1 MNKNPD
7 TNVIKE
13 LKKLYLA
20 KDYVQAKKRLVTLV
34 KSYPDSSQLLSML
47 AVIFH
52 NQGDFDEA
60 IKYYE
65 KSIKVD
71 PKNSDTLNN
80 FGSTLCKKHKF
91 EDGLSYFEKALEQKS
106 DHTLAL
112 ENAGIAAMHIK
123 KFQLAINYFSKLLT
137 LDPGNVIATFKL
149 ASCYFTTDR
158 MDVALK
164 YCDQSLKLDPLMV
177 EAAALKSKV
186 SAKLVAAWHVPMMN
200 DDLRNK
206 FYYSALKSA
215 INNQSSILEIG
226 TGSGLLSIM
235 AANLN
240 PREVNTCETNTLIAD
255 CAEEVIKENNLQNK
269 INVIKKN
276 SKDIKIGHDMT
287 RKADVLVSEILS
299 SEFLGEGVFQSIE
312 DAKKRLLTENAKLIP
327 EYGNIMIALFGG
339 DEIGKNV
346 YAEKYQ
352 NIKFK
357 KFNKIVQRKHF
368 LSRQDL
374 KIIYMSQPVEAFH
387 FDFIKTK
394 YFNKENKKIEIE
406 VTNNGKCYGVIQWIK
421 LGMQDGLKFE
431 NNPRIKNIAVGWQPV
446 LYLFDEPIELKI
458 GKKVSLICKHDRDKP
473 WFFLDKID
481 D

>member
-20 KDYVQAKKRLVTLV
+20 KDYVQAKKRLVILV
-34 KSYPDSSQLLSML
+34 KSYPNSSQLLSML

-65 KSIKVD
+65 KSIKID
-71 PKNSDTLNN
+71 SKNPDTLSN
-80 FGSTLCKKHKF
+80 FGSTLYKKHKF
-91 EDGLSYFEKALEQKS
+91 EDALSYFQKAIKQKP
-106 DHTLAL
+106 DHALAL
-112 ENAGIAAMHIK
+112 ENAGIAAMHLE
-123 KFQLAINYFSKLLT
+123 KFELAINYFGKIIA
-137 LDPGNVIATFKL
+137 LDPGNVTATFKL
-149 ASCYFTTDR
+149 ASCYFKIDKI
-158 MDVALK
+158 DLALK
-164 YCDQSLKLDPLMV
+164 YCNQSLKLDPLMV
-177 EAAALKSKV
+177 EAAALKSKA
-186 SAKLVAAWHVPMMN
+186 SAKLVGAWHVPMMN

-215 INNQSSILEIG
+215 VDNQSSVLEIG

-235 AANLN
+235 AANLS
-240 PREVNTCETNTLIAD
+240 PQEVNTCETNQLIAD

-276 SKDIKIGHDMT
+276 SKDIKIGHDIN
-287 RKADVLVSEILS
+287 RKADILVSEILS
-299 SEFLGEGVFQSIE
+299 SEFLGEGVLQTIE
-312 DAKKRLLTENAKLIP
+312 DAKKRLLIENAKLIP

-352 NIKFK
+352 NIRFK
-357 KFNKIVQRKHF
+357 KFNKIIQRKRF
-368 LSRQDL
+368 LSRLDL

-406 VTNNGKCYGVIQWIK
+406 ATNNGKCYGVIQWIK

-431 NNPRIKNIAVGWQPV
+431 NDPRIKNIAVAWEPI
-446 LYLFDEPIELKI
+446 LYLFDEPIDLKI

-473 WFFLDKID
+473 WFFLDKIND
-481 D
+481 

>member
-7 TNVIKE
+7 TDVIKE
-13 LKKLYLA
+13 LKKLYLT
-20 KDYVQAKKRLVTLV
+20 KDYGEAKKRLVVLV
-34 KSYPDSSQLLSML
+34 KSYPNSSQLLSML
-47 AVIFH
+47 GVIFH

-60 IKYYE
+60 IKYYK
-65 KSIKVD
+65 KSIKID
-71 PKNSDTLNN
+71 PKNPDTLSNL
-80 FGSTLCKKHKF
+80 GSTLYKKHKF
-91 EDGLSYFEKALEQKS
+91 EDALSYFQKAIEEKS
-106 DHTLAL
+106 DHALAL
-112 ENAGIAAMHIK
+112 ENAGIAAMHLE
-123 KFQLAINYFSKLLT
+123 KFELAINYFGKIFT
-137 LDPGNVIATFKL
+137 LDPGNVMATFKL
-149 ASCYFTTDR
+149 ASCYFKIDK
-158 MDVALK
+158 MDLALK
-164 YCDQSLKLDPLMV
+164 YSNQSLKLDPLMV
-177 EAAALKSKV
+177 EAAALKSKA
-186 SAKLVAAWHVPMMN
+186 SSKLVAAWHVPMMN

-206 FYYSALKSA
+206 FYYSALQSA
-215 INNQSSILEIG
+215 INNQSSVLEIG

-235 AANLN
+235 AANLS
-240 PREVNTCETNTLIAD
+240 PQEVNTCETNQLIAD

-299 SEFLGEGVFQSIE
+299 SEFLGEGVLQSIE
-312 DAKKRLLTENAKLIP
+312 DAKSRLLTENCKLIP

-346 YAEKYQ
+346 YAEEYK

-357 KFNKIVQRKHF
+357 KFNKIIQRKRF

-394 YFNKENKKIEIE
+394 YFNKENKKIEIQA
-406 VTNNGKCYGVIQWIK
+406 TNNGKCYGVIQWIK
-421 LGMQDGLKFE
+421 LGMKDGLKFE
-431 NNPRIKNIAVGWQPV
+431 NDPLIKNIAVAWEPV

-473 WFFLDKID
+473 WFFLDKIND
-481 D
+481 

>member
-20 KDYVQAKKRLVTLV
+20 KDYVQAKKRLVILV
-34 KSYPDSSQLLSML
+34 KSHPNSSQLLSML

-65 KSIKVD
+65 KSIKID
-71 PKNSDTLNN
+71 PKNPDTLSN
-80 FGSTLCKKHKF
+80 FGSTLYKKHKF
-91 EDGLSYFEKALEQKS
+91 EDALSYFQKAIKQKP
-106 DHTLAL
+106 DHVLAL
-112 ENAGIAAMHIK
+112 ENAGVAAMHLE
-123 KFQLAINYFSKLLT
+123 KFEFAINYFGKIIT
-137 LDPGNVIATFKL
+137 LDPGNVMATFKL
-149 ASCYFTTDR
+149 ASCYFKIDKI
-158 MDVALK
+158 DLALK
-164 YCDQSLKLDPLMV
+164 YCNQSLKLDPLMV
-177 EAAALKSKV
+177 EAAALKSKA

-235 AANLN
+235 AANLS
-240 PREVNTCETNTLIAD
+240 PREVNTCETNQLIAD

-276 SKDIKIGHDMT
+276 SKDIKIGHDIT
-287 RKADVLVSEILS
+287 RKADILVSEILS
-299 SEFLGEGVFQSIE
+299 SEFLGEGVLQTIE
-312 DAKKRLLTENAKLIP
+312 DAKNRLLTENAKLIP

-357 KFNKIVQRKHF
+357 KFNKIIQRKRF

-374 KIIYMSQPVEAFH
+374 KIIYMSQPTEAFH

-394 YFNKENKKIEIE
+394 YFNKENKKIEVE

-421 LGMQDGLKFE
+421 LEMKDGLKFE
-431 NNPRIKNIAVGWQPV
+431 NDPLIKNIAVAWEPV

-473 WFFLDKID
+473 WFFLDKIND
-481 D
+481 

>member
-1 MNKNPD
+1 MDKNPD

-80 FGSTLCKKHKF
+80 FGSTLCKKYKF

-123 KFQLAINYFSKLLT
+123 NFQLAINYFSKLLT

-240 PREVNTCETNTLIAD
+240 PQEVNTCETNILVAD

-276 SKDIKIGHDMT
+276 SKDIKI
-287 RKADVLVSEILS
+287 
-299 SEFLGEGVFQSIE
+299 
-312 DAKKRLLTENAKLIP
+312 
-327 EYGNIMIALFGG
+327 
-339 DEIGKNV
+339 
-346 YAEKYQ
+346 
-352 NIKFK
+352 
-357 KFNKIVQRKHF
+357 
-368 LSRQDL
+368 
-374 KIIYMSQPVEAFH
+374 
-387 FDFIKTK
+387 
-394 YFNKENKKIEIE
+394 
-406 VTNNGKCYGVIQWIK
+406 
-421 LGMQDGLKFE
+421 
-431 NNPRIKNIAVGWQPV
+431 
-446 LYLFDEPIELKI
+446 
-458 GKKVSLICKHDRDKP
+458 
-473 WFFLDKID
+473 
-481 D
+481 